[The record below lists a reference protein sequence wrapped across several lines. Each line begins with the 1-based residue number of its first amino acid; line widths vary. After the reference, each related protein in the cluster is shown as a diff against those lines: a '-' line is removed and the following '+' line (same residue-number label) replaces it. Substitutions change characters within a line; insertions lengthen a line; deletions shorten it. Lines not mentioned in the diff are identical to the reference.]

1 MNWEII
7 RPGIVDLLATI
18 TGLQTVYEEDPRPMV
33 DPRKLAIV
41 LFKFRPVRAVGST
54 DSREEEY
61 DANRPQGSEFQE
73 VVQGA
78 RAVTLSIKVE
88 SFPQTPRDFA
98 LNMAERLRDSF
109 SFTSTRKALLELEL
123 ALVKCQPVQ
132 DLDRNE
138 DGHRLSVAV
147 LDVLLNAHVRRVDE
161 ANRYGWIETVELGV
175 NLHGSK
181 LYP

>member
-1 MNWEII
+1 MNWETI
-7 RPGIVDLLATI
+7 RPGIVTLLSTI

-41 LFKFRPVRAVGST
+41 LFKFRPVRSVGTT
-54 DSREEEY
+54 DNRLEEY
-61 DANRPQGSEFQE
+61 DVNRPQGSEFQE
-73 VVQGA
+73 VVHGA
-78 RAVTLSIKVE
+78 RVATLSIKVE
-88 SFPQTPRDFA
+88 SFLQTPRGFA
-98 LNMAERLRDSF
+98 LYEAEKLRDSF

-132 DLDRNE
+132 DLDRE
-138 DGHRLSVAV
+138 FDGHRVSVAV

-175 NLHGSK
+175 DLHGSK